1 MAELNLKQIT
11 DKLNNEFTGDT
22 RKLVFWYDE
31 KAEFE
36 DDIDTL
42 DISNAKIY
50 HLEKDNQFY
59 TKYFLERQD
68 TATNYLIYA
77 PFPRPQVRDNHL
89 EDVLLYSKQF
99 FADRASLLTV
109 DLGIDQKYKPVIQKY
124 IKFFGAKDRTQ
135 KFYDLELENFTKE
148 SIEVA
153 LMSVL
158 CKTKIAFFDEVVRVI
173 LTEGELDDNKFLGE
187 FEKYDLLE
195 PFWRL
200 CEEQFG
206 YTDVK
211 PTLEKLVITMFVTYT
226 QRYLQGELPQAWKSF
241 ASYKSGNIIA
251 FLDSLM
257 NNVLYREQYNELS
270 SYVARNLQAKT
281 ILESYN
287 PEVLVNCYTFEVID
301 EILIAWVNDRLL
313 NEDIGAKLNN
323 LSIPEI
329 CKDRR
334 KRHFGEQYRSE
345 YHMLESA
352 FHVIS
357 AAKYQGKENFKDISK
372 QYITA
377 DYKID
382 QQYRKFYFNYDQ
394 LSENAHFEKIRDLVE
409 NIYTNEYLSKG
420 VYSWNQALSK
430 EDFASALPLQRNF
443 YSKYIQPSKDRVV
456 VIISDAM
463 RYEVG
468 QTLFAKLEND
478 EKCTPKL
485 EAVLSV
491 LPSYTRLG
499 MAALLPHKTLELTD
513 DSRVLV
519 DGMPCDSLKQRES
532 VINLYSPNSRCIQFD
547 DLKLLKKTELRE
559 VFTGMDVVY
568 VYHNQIDARG
578 DKLNTENEVFTA
590 CNEAVEELFA
600 LIKRISTN
608 ANTLHF
614 IVTADHGFIYK
625 RDKLQETDKIIHLA
639 DKDAFVNRRFVV
651 SKDALFDDGIISLS
665 MGEILGN
672 SDSKMVSVPVSSNV
686 FKVPGGGQNFVHG
699 GSSPQEMII
708 PVIDVK
714 VEKGHADTR
723 PAQIVLVSMVQKIT
737 NLISSL
743 DFIQSEPVSDVIKE
757 TSYKVFFISEDNEKI
772 SNECIY
778 IADKKDND
786 PSKRI
791 FRLKFNFK
799 NKQYDKSKRYYLVA
813 YDEKNDVEV
822 LRHGVVMDIAF
833 ADDFGFGV

>member
-11 DKLNNEFTGDT
+11 DKLNNEFAGDT
-22 RKLVFWYDE
+22 RKLVFWYDD
-31 KAEFE
+31 KAEFIE
-36 DDIDTL
+36 DVDSL
-42 DISNAKIY
+42 ELSNAMIY

-59 TKYFLERQD
+59 TKHLLERVD
-68 TATNYLIYA
+68 KSNSYLIYA

-89 EDVLLYSKQF
+89 EDILLYSKQF

-135 KFYDLELENFTKE
+135 KFYDLELENFSKE

-158 CKTKIAFFDEVVRVI
+158 CKTRIAFFDEVVRVI
-173 LTEGELDDNKFLGE
+173 LTDSELEENKFLEE
-187 FEKYDLLE
+187 FDKYSLLE
-195 PFWRL
+195 AFWRL

-211 PTLEKLVITMFVTYT
+211 PTLGKLVLTMFVTYT
-226 QRYLQGELPQAWKSF
+226 QRYLQGELPPAWKGF
-241 ASYKSGNIIA
+241 VSYKSGNIIA
-251 FLDSLM
+251 FLDNLM
-257 NNVLYREQYNELS
+257 NNILYRERYDELS
-270 SYVARNLQAKT
+270 HFVARNLQVKMT
-281 ILESYN
+281 LETYN
-287 PEVLVNCYTFEVID
+287 PEALIQCDTFDAVD
-301 EILIAWVNDRLL
+301 HILIKWISDRLL
-313 NEDIGAKLNN
+313 NEDIGAKLSGK
-323 LSIPEI
+323 SILEI
-329 CKDRR
+329 CTTRR
-334 KRHFGEQYRSE
+334 KMHFGDLYRSE

-352 FHVIS
+352 SLVI
-357 AAKYQGKENFKDISK
+357 AAASYQSRGGFKDIVK
-372 QYITA
+372 QYTTN
-377 DYKID
+377 DYQID
-382 QQYRKFYFNYDQ
+382 QQYRKFYYNYDQ
-394 LSENAHFEKIRDLVE
+394 LNENAHFEKLRDLVE
-409 NIYTNEYLSKG
+409 NIYTNEFLSKS
-420 VYSWNQALSK
+420 VNSWNSGLMK
-430 EDFASALPLQRNF
+430 EDTYSSLPLQRKF
-443 YSKYIQPSKDRVV
+443 YSKYIQSSKDRVV

-468 QTLFAKLEND
+468 QSLFENLEND

-485 EAVLSV
+485 ETMMSV

-499 MAALLPHKTLELTD
+499 MGALLPHKSLELTLD
-513 DSRVLV
+513 NKVLV
-519 DGMPCDSLKQRES
+519 DGMPCDSLKQREIILNS
-532 VINLYSPNSRCIQFD
+532 YTPNSRCIQFD
-547 DLKLLKKTELRE
+547 DLKLMKKMELRE

-568 VYHNQIDARG
+568 VYHNQIDVRG
-578 DKLNTENEVFTA
+578 DKLSTENEVFTA
-590 CNEAVEELFA
+590 CYEAVDEVFA
-600 LIKRISTN
+600 MIKRISTN

-614 IVTADHGFIYK
+614 IVTSDHGFIYK
-625 RDKLQETDKIIHLA
+625 RDKLHETDKIIHLA
-639 DKDAFVNRRFVV
+639 DKDAFVNRRFIVAE
-651 SKDALFDDGIISLS
+651 DALEDDGIITYSL
-665 MGEILGN
+665 GKILGN
-672 SDSKMVSVPVSSNV
+672 YDSKMVSVPVSSNV
-686 FKVPGGGQNFVHG
+686 FKVTGGGQNFVHG
-699 GSSPQEMII
+699 GSSPQEMLV

-714 VEKGHADTR
+714 VEKGHAETR

-743 DFIQSEPVSDVIKE
+743 DFIQSDPVSDVIKE

-799 NKQYDKSKRYYLVA
+799 NKQYDKSKHYYLVA

-822 LRHGVVMDIAF
+822 LRHGVMMDIAF
-833 ADDFGFGV
+833 ADDFGFSL

>member
-11 DKLNNEFTGDT
+11 DKLNKEFTGET
-22 RKLVFWYDE
+22 RKLVFWYDD

-36 DDIDTL
+36 QDIDSL
-42 DISNAKIY
+42 EIINAKIY
-50 HLEKDNQFY
+50 HLEKDNQFH
-59 TKYFLERQD
+59 TKYFLERKD
-68 TATNYLIYA
+68 TETNYLIYA

-89 EDVLLYSKQF
+89 EDMLLYSKQF

-158 CKTKIAFFDEVVRVI
+158 CKTRVSFFDEVVRVV
-173 LTEGELDDNKFLGE
+173 LTEDKLEDNKFLDE
-187 FEKYDLLE
+187 FKKYDLLE
-195 PFWRL
+195 AFWRL

-226 QRYLQGELPQAWKSF
+226 QRYIQGEVPSPWKSF
-241 ASYKSGNIIA
+241 VSYKSGNIIA
-251 FLDSLM
+251 FLDDLM
-257 NNVLYREQYNELS
+257 NNVLYRGRYDELS
-270 SYVARNLQAKT
+270 SYVAKILNAKSA
-281 ILESYN
+281 LESYN
-287 PEVLVNCYTFEVID
+287 PEALSNCDTFEVVDQI
-301 EILIAWVNDRLL
+301 IIGWINDRLVS
-313 NEDIGAKLNN
+313 EDVGAKLNN
-323 LSIPEI
+323 LTIPEI

-334 KRHFGEQYRSE
+334 KKHFREKYRTE
-345 YHMLESA
+345 YHLLESA
-352 FHVIS
+352 YYVIL
-357 AAKYQGKENFKDISK
+357 AVNYQIKEGLKDIVN
-372 QYITA
+372 QYITS

-382 QQYRKFYFNYDQ
+382 SQYRKFYLNYDQ
-394 LSENAHFEKIRDLVE
+394 LSEAAFFEKLRDLVE
-409 NIYTNEYLSKG
+409 NIYTNEYLAKS
-420 VYSWNQALSK
+420 VYSWNNALKKGDMKSV
-430 EDFASALPLQRNF
+430 LPLQRNF
-443 YSKYIQPSKDRVV
+443 YSKYVQPSKDRVV

-468 QTLFAKLEND
+468 QSLFTKLQND
-478 EKCTPKL
+478 EKCAPKL
-485 EAVLSV
+485 EAIMGV

-499 MAALLPHKTLELTD
+499 MGALLPHRTLELTE
-513 DSRVLV
+513 DSKVLV
-519 DGMPCDSLKQRES
+519 DGMPCDSLKQREA
-532 VINLYSPNSRCIQFD
+532 ILNSNAQKSRSIQFD
-547 DLKLLKKTELRE
+547 DVKLMKKAELRE

-568 VYHNQIDARG
+568 IYHNQIDARG

-590 CNEAVEELFA
+590 CSEAVEEVFT
-600 LIKRISTN
+600 LIKRLSVS
-608 ANTLHF
+608 ANTYHF

-625 RDKLQETDKIIHLA
+625 RDKLQERDKIIHLA
-639 DKDAFVNRRFVV
+639 DKDSFVNRRFIV
-651 SKDALFDDGIISLS
+651 SEEALEDDGVISLS

-672 SDSKMVSVPVSSNV
+672 NDSKMVSVPISFNV
-686 FKVPGGGQNFVHG
+686 FKVSGGGQNFVHG

-723 PAQIVLVSMVQKIT
+723 PAQIMLVSMVQKIT

-743 DFIQSEPVSDVIKE
+743 DFIQSEAVSDVVKE
-757 TSYKVFFISEDNEKI
+757 TSYNIFFISEDNEKI

-822 LRHGVVMDIAF
+822 LRHDVVMDIAF
-833 ADDFGFGV
+833 ADDFGFGL